1 MAYFRVLK
9 FFMCLPAGSVVKNLP
24 VNAWD
29 TRNIG
34 LIPGSEDPL
43 EEEMATHH
51 SILAWK
57 IPWTYMDRKVHGGHS
72 SWGHQESDMT
82 EHKHTHTHTHTQSF
96 SYRFFTFKNKLLHLF
111 LGLFCLVIT
120 FTNDLFSGILFSNFF
135 LIYGKATVLNSLT
148 LCYSFSS
155 RFS

>member
-1 MAYFRVLK
+1 MLTSWLSGKEPTCQCMRHKKHRFDSWIWRFPGGGNGNPPQYSCLENSMDIHGQKSPWWAQFMGSQRVRH
-9 FFMCLPAGSVVKNLP
+9 
-24 VNAWD
+24 D
-29 TRNIG
+29 
-34 LIPGSEDPL
+34 
-43 EEEMATHH
+43 
-51 SILAWK
+51 
-57 IPWTYMDRKVHGGHS
+57 WT
-72 SWGHQESDMT
+72 Q
-82 EHKHTHTHTHTQSF
+82 THTHTHTQSF